1 VTIRFHCPQCGKTLK
16 VPGEMAGK
24 QGLCPRCSLRLT
36 IPLASSPRDST
47 GSSPSLPDAR
57 PKPAGRGLRPA
68 HKMPSFE
75 DLVDMTAMVDIVF
88 FLLIFFMVTSMQGI
102 FSSIAVSSPESQRV
116 SARGTRSIADFEND
130 TDFAVIRIDGDDTI
144 WIEADEVP
152 SEQELRTRLRELHQG
167 TRAINKLLVVGHPE
181 AHQEAVVMVL
191 DAANHIGIEELRMAV
206 NEDEP

>member
-36 IPLASSPRDST
+36 IPAGAAAGT
-47 GSSPSLPDAR
+47 QPSQTDAR

-68 HKMPSFE
+68 NKMPSFE

-102 FSSIAVSSPESQRV
+102 FSSIAVSSPESQKV